1 MAASK
6 KVNRNDNALRDLKKE
21 NAFLKK
27 QLKAVETERDAFRRA
42 VHAWAKQRI
51 TPAQLRE
58 WDKEDEDSGK
68 TILDVVAEVKRSKRS
83 KAMP

>member
-6 KVNRNDNALRDLKKE
+6 KPNPNENELRDLKKE

-27 QLKAVETERDAFRRA
+27 QLKAAESERDAFRRA
-42 VHAWAKQRI
+42 VHALAKEQI
-51 TPAQLRE
+51 TAEKLRE

-68 TILDVVAEVKRSKRS
+68 TILDIVAEVKRKRS